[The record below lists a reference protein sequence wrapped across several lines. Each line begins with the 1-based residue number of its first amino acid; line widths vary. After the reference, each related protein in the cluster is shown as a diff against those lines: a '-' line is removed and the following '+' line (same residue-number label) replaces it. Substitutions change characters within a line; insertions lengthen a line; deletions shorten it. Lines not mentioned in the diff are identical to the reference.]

1 MTATDLLKLL
11 LDSQEFLNEA
21 TKAENQ
27 KRLMNRHSNL
37 QQALEGCNSAAEDG
51 FLEASEHLREI
62 GAIIEQAESRAVLL
76 GAAAENH
83 GEDEF
88 IQQRLI
94 QSVEDMTSAHQE
106 SVQETEANRERMGT
120 FNITLFGRTLTGK
133 STLKEILTEGDGSSI
148 GNGKQRTTRDVREY
162 EWHGMQITDVPGVAA
177 FGGEDDENT
186 AYEAARKADL
196 VLFLITDD
204 APQEAEVE
212 HLVGLRNRGVPVLGI
227 CNVKVALDNRI
238 QVRRFLRD
246 QDRIFDPR
254 KLDDLTE
261 QFHRLAEKHGA
272 GQPVRFQYA
281 HLRSRFLAY
290 RPGYEDHRE
299 ELEAASRFGD
309 IEDLI
314 CDEISRNGRFHR
326 HRSFL
331 ESASRASFNA
341 WQQMLE
347 AADTALSLHKRIRD
361 RAQETRT
368 WREQFR
374 QHANTLIQTLI
385 NETIGPLRTA
395 IPSFAEQ
402 NYENE
407 QIAELWRWR
416 AEQAGISG
424 KANDLQRKLSQEAE
438 RKLKTLLEEMDQE
451 LETFN
456 ARMETPD
463 ISGKKIRN
471 HRKILDWGTMGI
483 SSALGLAAMAGRLI
497 PPLAPFS
504 IALNI
509 AAAAVRL
516 AGRVLRGRFSDR
528 DKQRREAIGGITSEL
543 NLNLNTLEASTR
555 VQLQEWLKDSLL
567 GGRVDHIINHL
578 EKAGSD
584 TFRAAGFFREQADS
598 LNERQMALN
607 KRMLRKALESIS
619 GEHTLQEDTAVA
631 RLPGQLIAVRNWR
644 GLRNTDLAELEI
656 LLQERVETIPAGASS
671 KQIISWATGGR
682 IDPDAI
688 TMDEQASVAYV
699 PYDESFRETRDRMT
713 IAMQLTGLYIKNTT

>member
-1 MTATDLLKLL
+1 M
-11 LDSQEFLNEA
+11 
-21 TKAENQ
+21 
-27 KRLMNRHSNL
+27 
-37 QQALEGCNSAAEDG
+37 
-51 FLEASEHLREI
+51 
-62 GAIIEQAESRAVLL
+62 
-76 GAAAENH
+76 
-83 GEDEF
+83 
-88 IQQRLI
+88 
-94 QSVEDMTSAHQE
+94 
-106 SVQETEANRERMGT
+106 
-120 FNITLFGRTLTGK
+120 
-133 STLKEILTEGDGSSI
+133 
-148 GNGKQRTTRDVREY
+148 
-162 EWHGMQITDVPGVAA
+162 
-177 FGGEDDENT
+177 
-186 AYEAARKADL
+186 
-196 VLFLITDD
+196 
-204 APQEAEVE
+204 
-212 HLVGLRNRGVPVLGI
+212 
-227 CNVKVALDNRI
+227 
-238 QVRRFLRD
+238 
-246 QDRIFDPR
+246 
-254 KLDDLTE
+254 
-261 QFHRLAEKHGA
+261 
-272 GQPVRFQYA
+272 
-281 HLRSRFLAY
+281 
-290 RPGYEDHRE
+290 
-299 ELEAASRFGD
+299 EAASRFGD

-347 AADTALSLHKRIRD
+347 AADTARSLHKRIRD

-374 QHANTLIQTLI
+374 QHANTRIQTLI
-385 NETIGPLRTA
+385 NETTGHLRTV
-395 IPSFAEQ
+395 IPAFAEQ
-402 NYENE
+402 NCEE
-407 QIAELWRWR
+407 EDIAELWNRR
-416 AEQAGISG
+416 VEQTDING
-424 KANDLQRKLSQEAE
+424 KANELQRILSQEAE

-699 PYDESFRETRDRMT
+699 PYDESFRETRDRMNV
-713 IAMQLTGLYIKNTT
+713 AMQLTGLYIKNTT